1 MNEIATKQ
9 ASKDLLTAETKE
21 SKLAELALQERI
33 TDVVWAVLTLV
44 SANKMNREEA
54 DSFLQDW
61 ITNDREAN
69 YTYGIMRGYAIAK
82 GLVKLK
88 KRKQNR
94 KAKAKIMRVLMKN
107 PEATNKEIARALDN
121 AEIPLYKSRS
131 RPKDKRLWSDVV
143 KLQNCKNLISRERK
157 QVARAKRIR
166 NWDEW
171 LSDITCGWGH
181 GATDFLDIDPPLY

>member
-1 MNEIATKQ
+1 M
-9 ASKDLLTAETKE
+9 TAEIKE
-21 SKLAELALQERI
+21 SKLAGLALQVRI

-44 SANKMNREEA
+44 STNKMNREEA
-54 DSFLQDW
+54 DSFLQDRN
-61 ITNDREAN
+61 TNDREAN

-88 KRKQNR
+88 KRKRNR
-94 KAKAKIMRVLMKN
+94 NAKIMRVLMKN
-107 PEATNKEIARALDN
+107 PGATDKEIARALDN

-131 RPKDKRLWSDVV
+131 KPKNKRLWSDVV

>member
-1 MNEIATKQ
+1 MNEIAIKQ
-9 ASKDLLTAETKE
+9 ASKDLLITETKE
-21 SKLAELALQERI
+21 SKLAELALQVRI

-88 KRKQNR
+88 KR
-94 KAKAKIMRVLMKN
+94 
-107 PEATNKEIARALDN
+107 
-121 AEIPLYKSRS
+121 
-131 RPKDKRLWSDVV
+131 
-143 KLQNCKNLISRERK
+143 
-157 QVARAKRIR
+157 
-166 NWDEW
+166 
-171 LSDITCGWGH
+171 SDIAKQKQRLCG
-181 GATDFLDIDPPLY
+181 Y